1 MSQIFL
7 QEFHSS
13 TQKIKLEH
21 HIEAK
26 LPNGNIF
33 GHVGMD
39 TIKKVDLLARKSSSK
54 KGELIE
60 IERIKRLNV
69 KK

>member
-39 TIKKVDLLARKSSSK
+39 TIKK
-54 KGELIE
+54 LIFWQE
-60 IERIKRLNV
+60 SPAQKRGNL
-69 KK
+69 